1 MNLNNYKET
10 SENKLKATTLR
21 TTIDWRID
29 WLTADN
35 LDYVIV
41 IFYKEK
47 KQNKKAMN
55 EIEWTLE
62 ELNEKLA
69 QAETTYDIMWLRN
82 EIKKQEKAFE
92 FASFEW
98 LLLQP
103 FKCKVNEKQFKL
115 FYDIIHESWQNEV
128 YKILAETWL
137 VASEY
142 FWDWDTEN
150 PAPQGK
156 EYIDIITKEI
166 NGEKVTGQ
174 IIEQHRTREYTGT
187 KRKGE

>member
-1 MNLNNYKET
+1 
-10 SENKLKATTLR
+10 
-21 TTIDWRID
+21 
-29 WLTADN
+29 
-35 LDYVIV
+35 
-41 IFYKEK
+41 
-47 KQNKKAMN
+47 
-55 EIEWTLE
+55 
-62 ELNEKLA
+62 
-69 QAETTYDIMWLRN
+69 
-82 EIKKQEKAFE
+82 
-92 FASFEW
+92 
-98 LLLQP
+98 
-103 FKCKVNEKQFKL
+103 VNEKQFKL
-115 FYDIIHESWQNEV
+115 FYDIIHESGQNEV

-142 FWDWDTEN
+142 FGDWDTEN